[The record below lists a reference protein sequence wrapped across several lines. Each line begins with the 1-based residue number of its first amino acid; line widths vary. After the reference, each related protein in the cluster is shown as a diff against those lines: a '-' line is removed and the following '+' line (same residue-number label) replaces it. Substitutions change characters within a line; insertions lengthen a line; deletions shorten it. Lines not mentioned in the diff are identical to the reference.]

1 MFLSSDQNLDSQTM
15 FPHSYREGPKCIGFA
30 KPQGRQCHRVI
41 GSAKRADHP
50 RLEEAVKLLLC
61 YQHKATDFDKEL
73 EDASQKFRD
82 AAEAAKKAEAV
93 RVKQEKPTPQKPEP
107 DSDSDSESSSE
118 SESDGGGDV
127 EIHPLEAWERYN
139 SKWKAI
145 DKSGLEEGLPVVYQ
159 VPWPVTSG
167 KQWHVSKE
175 EVVRFFNSIADEHG
189 KAGCRAIFLHERMR
203 WCSRNVKDTFGRMFY
218 QGIWKK
224 EVKMIS
230 SVAKEFVKLYSE

>member
-1 MFLSSDQNLDSQTM
+1 MPLSSGQNLDSQIV

-30 KPQGRQCHRVI
+30 KSQSRQCNRVI

-50 RLEEAVKLLLC
+50 RLEEAVKLLLL

-82 AAEAAKKAEAV
+82 AAEAAKKSEAA
-93 RVKQEKPTPQKPEP
+93 RVKQEKPIPQKPEP
-107 DSDSDSESSSE
+107 ESDSESSSE
-118 SESDGGGDV
+118 SESDGGDDV

-145 DKSGLEEGLPVVYQ
+145 DKSGLEEGL
-159 VPWPVTSG
+159 
-167 KQWHVSKE
+167 
-175 EVVRFFNSIADEHG
+175 
-189 KAGCRAIFLHERMR
+189 
-203 WCSRNVKDTFGRMFY
+203 CSRNVKDTFGRMFY

-230 SVAKEFVKLYSE
+230 SVAKEFEKLYSE